1 MSELIFG
8 EKYLERLIELL
19 EKMVEEQKLAIRQA
33 AELVATAVA
42 GGNVVHVFGAGH
54 SHIIAEEAFFRAGG
68 LAPVNAILEPCL
80 MLHEGASKSTR
91 LENLSGLAQ
100 ILLDY
105 YEVKKGDVL
114 IVASNSGV
122 NAVPVEMA
130 ILAHDRGVST
140 IAITSVNYSRM
151 LKGPGKA
158 LFEVADVVIDNMGEP
173 GDALLELPGVP
184 QRVGPTSTVVGAA
197 IINTIMI
204 EAAHTLQQW
213 GLQPPIYMSSHL
225 PGALTHNLELMQR
238 YRGRVKLL

>member
-1 MSELIFG
+1 MSEIIFG
-8 EKYLERLIELL
+8 EKYLEHLIELL
-19 EKMVEEQKLAIRQA
+19 KQLVEKQKHAIRQA

-42 GGNVVHVFGAGH
+42 RGNIVHVFGVGH

-80 MLHEGASKSTR
+80 MLHEGASKSTQF
-91 LENLSGLAQ
+91 ENVSGLAQ

-114 IVASNSGV
+114 IVASNSGINV
-122 NAVPVEMA
+122 VPVEMA
-130 ILAHDRGVST
+130 MLAHERGVST

-151 LKGPGKA
+151 LKRKGKA

-173 GDALLELPGVP
+173 GDAFLELPNVP

-197 IINTIMI
+197 IVNTIMI
-204 EAAHTLQQW
+204 EATYALERL
-213 GLQPPIYMSSHL
+213 GLQPPIYISSHL
-225 PGALTHNLELMQR
+225 PGAMAHNLELVQR
-238 YRGRVKLL
+238 YRERIKLL